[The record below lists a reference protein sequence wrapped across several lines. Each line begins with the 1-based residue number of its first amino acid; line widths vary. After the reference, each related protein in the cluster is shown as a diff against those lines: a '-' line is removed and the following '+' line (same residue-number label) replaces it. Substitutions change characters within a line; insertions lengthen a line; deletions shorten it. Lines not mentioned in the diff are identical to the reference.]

1 MTSGR
6 VNPRTRKSIIRS
18 TDNLLHAADSASRNN
33 QPRDTMALDSS
44 MSISS
49 SEFPNSTA
57 KPSASVPGSALP
69 ERQSATSSGS
79 GDVLMAALKLTL
91 QRMGLDPSGFASAS
105 DSSTDTDSFSGNSGT
120 TAESQARGEANKSA
134 GKQFLVALYQALV
147 LQHGLNAPAQQ
158 EGDATA
164 ADQVTSA
171 YVDLGSSIEEL
182 AKTVRSTSVD
192 RDSTADTWD
201 WQLDDPLG
209 STSGSD
215 DSASD
220 STTIAAAVG
229 TLDNALQSYVAPDGS
244 AGEVS
249 LADVLDGLGEE
260 TKGVRWDP
268 IGLLVDVKI

>member
-6 VNPRTRKSIIRS
+6 MNPCTRHSIIRS
-18 TDNLLHAADSASRNN
+18 TANLLYAADSASRNN

-49 SEFPNSTA
+49 SGFPNSTA
-57 KPSASVPGSALP
+57 KPSSSVPSSTLP
-69 ERQSATSSGS
+69 ERPSTTSPGS
-79 GDVLMAALKLTL
+79 GDALMEALKLTL
-91 QRMGLDPSGFASAS
+91 QRMGLDPSGLTSAS
-105 DSSTDTDSFSGNSGT
+105 NGSTDTDSLSDNSGT

-147 LQHGLNAPAQQ
+147 LQHGLNASAQQ
-158 EGDATA
+158 ESDATA

-182 AKTVRSTSVD
+182 AKTVRSTSIS
-192 RDSTADTWD
+192 RDSPPDTWD

-215 DSASD
+215 DSARS
-220 STTIAAAVG
+220 
-229 TLDNALQSYVAPDGS
+229 
-244 AGEVS
+244 
-249 LADVLDGLGEE
+249 EE
-260 TKGVRWDP
+260 HT
-268 IGLLVDVKI
+268 

>member
-6 VNPRTRKSIIRS
+6 MNPCTRQSIIRS
-18 TDNLLHAADSASRNN
+18 TENLLHAADSASRNN

-49 SEFPNSTA
+49 SDFPSSTA
-57 KPSASVPGSALP
+57 KPSASVANSVLP

-79 GDVLMAALKLTL
+79 GDALMAALKLTL

-105 DSSTDTDSFSGNSGT
+105 TGSMDTDSFSGNSGN
-120 TAESQARGEANKSA
+120 TAESQARSEANKSA

-147 LQHGLNAPAQQ
+147 LQHGLNAPDQQ

-192 RDSTADTWD
+192 RDSPADTWD
-201 WQLDDPLG
+201 WQLDDPLET
-209 STSGSD
+209 TSGND
-215 DSASD
+215 AGASD
-220 STTIAAAVG
+220 SSTIAGAVS